1 MRSIRRHLSFANA
14 MSVLAMFIALGSGA
28 YAVHVAKHSVGSPQL
43 KKNAVKEK
51 KIANGAVTQK
61 KIADGAVTGAKIA
74 DGSVGLAD
82 VNATLHQLCPGG
94 TIYLQGACI
103 ETGQRGGAGLK
114 FIDARPACGPSGRLP
129 SIAEL
134 DSLGRRPGV
143 SWSGFEWSSARYT
156 DGGLPY
162 VTTLNDSGGFGVNS
176 DSNSGFAPFR
186 CVFEP
191 TG

>member
-1 MRSIRRHLSFANA
+1 MRSILRHLSFANA
-14 MSVLAMFIALGSGA
+14 MSVLAVFIALGSGA
-28 YAVHVAKHSVGSPQL
+28 YAVVHVAKHSVGAPQL
-43 KKNAVKEK
+43 KKNAVREK
-51 KIANGAVTQK
+51 KIANGAVKQNK
-61 KIADGAVTGAKIA
+61 LA
-74 DGSVGLAD
+74 DGSVNGAKVADGSLGLAD
-82 VNATLHQLCPGG
+82 VNASLHQICPAG
-94 TIYLQGACI
+94 TVYLQGACI
-103 ETGQRGGAGLK
+103 ETAQRTPAAQ
-114 FIDARPACGPSGRLP
+114 FVDARPACGPSGRLP

-162 VTTLNDSGGFGVNS
+162 VTTLNDSGGFGVNA